1 MSSPPAATT
10 SVEALDG
17 ATLAKVYAHLDPRD
31 IVRVSAANKHLASA
45 ADEPL
50 FRELF
55 AKAWD
60 EPAWPVAS
68 FRDLFLA
75 RHRATVAAS
84 AVDPAPMMASV
95 ESLAALKRG
104 DAKGASTAHLAD
116 DARWGVVAAHAEE
129 LARAV
134 NASETIDRT
143 ERTIDAANVVLGLHR
158 WLIELTTMAHARR
171 RCLADEAWW
180 PASGNAALLAVSRA
194 LSACLTRCPRVSS
207 SALLADETQTRRRP
221 EMFSAVPEHPPLRE
235 LLGLCVAG
243 PPGAPPALGCGGLA
257 GASPFAAGDA
267 AAAADEAYGGVDHD
281 HGAVDDATLAA
292 ALGGTPVGTRV
303 WPPAKSLP
311 PRIDHC
317 LALALAPLCL
327 LRISADGDSGLSALD
342 STRSKAYPFLVP
354 LGAFDAVPVP
364 ASVPS
369 RGPWPRGGRPPHGQ
383 RVRLEKS
390 GEPSTSAAMSGAW
403 FGARL
408 GFEDAGSAFF
418 GNASRLSLD
427 AAFRVGLTS
436 LPDGTLSGWIR
447 DTVGELTLR
456 GTCDPR
462 GDGAVTI
469 EAKFTECGGLPAA
482 ALASWRH
489 GRPRMRLRG
498 WTSSAS
504 IAPIVPASSP
514 SWMSSSAS
522 TASEVLT
529 PPATRSSSGSAS
541 SFNPGGGRGE
551 AHFSFGGHNTRDAGV
566 VVRHIFLSAAKTHMT
581 RGSW

>member
-143 ERTIDAANVVLGLHR
+143 DRTIDAANVVRGLHR
-158 WLIELTTMAHARR
+158 WLTELTTMAHARR
-171 RCLADEAWW
+171 RCLPDEATSWW
-180 PASGNAALLAVSRA
+180 PTSGNAALLAVSRA
-194 LSACLTRCPRVSS
+194 LSACLTRCPRVRE
-207 SALLADETQTRRRP
+207 ALLVDESRTREEARP
-221 EMFSAVPEHPPLRE
+221 EMFSGVPENPPLRE

-257 GASPFAAGDA
+257 GASPFAADDSA
-267 AAAADEAYGGVDHD
+267 AADDEAYGGVDHD

-456 GTCDPR
+456 GTCDPH

-504 IAPIVPASSP
+504 IGGE
-514 SWMSSSAS
+514 W
-522 TASEVLT
+522 TQW
-529 PPATRSSSGSAS
+529 SGGA
-541 SFNPGGGRGE
+541 
-551 AHFSFGGHNTRDAGV
+551 
-566 VVRHIFLSAAKTHMT
+566 IT
-581 RGSW
+581 RGVFLMWPDDKVRGGSSRGSLSSRDGRAERR

>member
-1 MSSPPAATT
+1 MSLRTQSVSLEVFLSLSGRILFAGPACRYSSLLARLSREGGNARRRTGGPVFYYTLYIFSRPHHVVLATDQERTALRSTRRSVPAARCRRRRRPRRASKRWTARRSRRCTRISTRAT
-10 SVEALDG
+10 SCA
-17 ATLAKVYAHLDPRD
+17 
-31 IVRVSAANKHLASA
+31 SAASKHLASA

-55 AKAWD
+55 ARAWD

-68 FRDLFLA
+68 YRDLFLA

-243 PPGAPPALGCGGLA
+243 PRARRRRSDAEVSPARRRSPPA
-257 GASPFAAGDA
+257 A

-292 ALGGTPVGTRV
+292 AMGVRPWAR
-303 WPPAKSLP
+303 
-311 PRIDHC
+311 
-317 LALALAPLCL
+317 
-327 LRISADGDSGLSALD
+327 
-342 STRSKAYPFLVP
+342 
-354 LGAFDAVPVP
+354 
-364 ASVPS
+364 AS
-369 RGPWPRGGRPPHGQ
+369 
-383 RVRLEKS
+383 
-390 GEPSTSAAMSGAW
+390 
-403 FGARL
+403 
-408 GFEDAGSAFF
+408 
-418 GNASRLSLD
+418 
-427 AAFRVGLTS
+427 
-436 LPDGTLSGWIR
+436 
-447 DTVGELTLR
+447 
-456 GTCDPR
+456 
-462 GDGAVTI
+462 
-469 EAKFTECGGLPAA
+469 
-482 ALASWRH
+482 
-489 GRPRMRLRG
+489 GRPRSRCL
-498 WTSSAS
+498 
-504 IAPIVPASSP
+504 P
-514 SWMSSSAS
+514 
-522 TASEVLT
+522 E
-529 PPATRSSSGSAS
+529 
-541 SFNPGGGRGE
+541 
-551 AHFSFGGHNTRDAGV
+551 
-566 VVRHIFLSAAKTHMT
+566 
-581 RGSW
+581 

>member
-1 MSSPPAATT
+1 MSSSPPATT

-31 IVRVSAANKHLASA
+31 IVRVSAASKHLASA

-55 AKAWD
+55 ARAWD

-68 FRDLFLA
+68 YRDLFLA

-235 LLGLCVAG
+235 LLRLCVAG

-292 ALGGTPVGTRV
+292 AMGGAPVGTRV

-311 PRIDHC
+311 PRIDQC

-327 LRISADGDSGLSALD
+327 RGVSADGDDDEGLGP
-342 STRSKAYPFLVP
+342 KAYPLLVP
-354 LGAFDAVPVP
+354 DASASFDAVPVP

-369 RGPWPRGGRPPHGQ
+369 FGPWPRGGRPPHG
-383 RVRLEKS
+383 RRTRLEKS
-390 GEPSTSAAMSGAW
+390 GEPSASAAMSGAW
-403 FGARL
+403 FGTRL
-408 GFEDAGSAFF
+408 SFDDAGPE
-418 GNASRLSLD
+418 GPEGLRLSHD
-427 AAFRVGLTS
+427 ASFRVGLTS

-482 ALASWRH
+482 ALTSWRH

-504 IAPIVPASSP
+504 IGGE
-514 SWMSSSAS
+514 W
-522 TASEVLT
+522 TQW
-529 PPATRSSSGSAS
+529 SGGA
-541 SFNPGGGRGE
+541 
-551 AHFSFGGHNTRDAGV
+551 
-566 VVRHIFLSAAKTHMT
+566 IT
-581 RGSW
+581 RGVFLMWPDDKVRGGSSRGSLSSRDGGAERG

>member
-1 MSSPPAATT
+1 MSPPPPATT

-31 IVRVSAANKHLASA
+31 IVRVSAASKHLASA

-55 AKAWD
+55 ARAWD

-68 FRDLFLA
+68 YRDLFLA

-143 ERTIDAANVVLGLHR
+143 DRTIDAANVVRGLHR

-235 LLGLCVAG
+235 LLGLWRR
-243 PPGAPPALGCGGLA
+243 
-257 GASPFAAGDA
+257 
-267 AAAADEAYGGVDHD
+267 
-281 HGAVDDATLAA
+281 
-292 ALGGTPVGTRV
+292 RV
-303 WPPAKSLP
+303 Q
-311 PRIDHC
+311 R
-317 LALALAPLCL
+317 L
-327 LRISADGDSGLSALD
+327 LRQ
-342 STRSKAYPFLVP
+342 R
-354 LGAFDAVPVP
+354 P
-364 ASVPS
+364 AHVA
-369 RGPWPRGGRPPHGQ
+369 HAKVEAQ
-383 RVRLEKS
+383 Q
-390 GEPSTSAAMSGAW
+390 AA
-403 FGARL
+403 
-408 GFEDAGSAFF
+408 E
-418 GNASRLSLD
+418 
-427 AAFRVGLTS
+427 
-436 LPDGTLSGWIR
+436 
-447 DTVGELTLR
+447 
-456 GTCDPR
+456 
-462 GDGAVTI
+462 
-469 EAKFTECGGLPAA
+469 
-482 ALASWRH
+482 
-489 GRPRMRLRG
+489 
-498 WTSSAS
+498 
-504 IAPIVPASSP
+504 
-514 SWMSSSAS
+514 
-522 TASEVLT
+522 
-529 PPATRSSSGSAS
+529 
-541 SFNPGGGRGE
+541 
-551 AHFSFGGHNTRDAGV
+551 
-566 VVRHIFLSAAKTHMT
+566 
-581 RGSW
+581 

>member
-143 ERTIDAANVVLGLHR
+143 DRTIDAANVVRGLHR
-158 WLIELTTMAHARR
+158 WLTELTTMAHARR
-171 RCLADEAWW
+171 RCLPDEATSWW
-180 PASGNAALLAVSRA
+180 PTSGNAALLAVSRA
-194 LSACLTRCPRVSS
+194 LSACLTRCPRVRE
-207 SALLADETQTRRRP
+207 ALLVDESRTREEARP
-221 EMFSAVPEHPPLRE
+221 EMFSGVPENPPLRE

-257 GASPFAAGDA
+257 GASPFAADDSA
-267 AAAADEAYGGVDHD
+267 AADDEAYGGVDHD

-482 ALASWRH
+482 ALTSWRH

-504 IAPIVPASSP
+504 IGGE
-514 SWMSSSAS
+514 W
-522 TASEVLT
+522 TQW
-529 PPATRSSSGSAS
+529 SGGA
-541 SFNPGGGRGE
+541 
-551 AHFSFGGHNTRDAGV
+551 
-566 VVRHIFLSAAKTHMT
+566 IT
-581 RGSW
+581 RGVFLMWPDDKVRGGSSRGSLSSRDGGAERG

>member
-143 ERTIDAANVVLGLHR
+143 DRTIDAANVVRGLHR
-158 WLIELTTMAHARR
+158 WLTELTTMAHARR

-194 LSACLTRCPRVSS
+194 LSACLTRCPRVRE
-207 SALLADETQTRRRP
+207 ALLVDESRTREEARP
-221 EMFSAVPEHPPLRE
+221 EMFSGVPENPPLRE

-257 GASPFAAGDA
+257 GASPFAADDSA
-267 AAAADEAYGGVDHD
+267 AADDEAYGGVDHD

-482 ALASWRH
+482 ALTSWRH

-504 IAPIVPASSP
+504 IGGE
-514 SWMSSSAS
+514 W
-522 TASEVLT
+522 TQW
-529 PPATRSSSGSAS
+529 SGGA
-541 SFNPGGGRGE
+541 
-551 AHFSFGGHNTRDAGV
+551 
-566 VVRHIFLSAAKTHMT
+566 IT
-581 RGSW
+581 RGVFLMWPDDKVRGGSSRGSLSSRDGRAERR

>member
-1 MSSPPAATT
+1 MSSPPPATT

-31 IVRVSAANKHLASA
+31 IVRVSAASKHLASA

-55 AKAWD
+55 AQAWD

-68 FRDLFLA
+68 YRDLFLA

-143 ERTIDAANVVLGLHR
+143 DRTIDAANVVRGLHR

-171 RCLADEAWW
+171 RCLAGEAWW
-180 PASGNAALLAVSRA
+180 PTSGNRAMLAVSRA
-194 LSACLTRCPRVSS
+194 LSACLTRCPRVRD
-207 SALLADETQTRRRP
+207 ALLADETQTRSRP
-221 EMFSAVPEHPPLRE
+221 EMFSGVPEHPPLRE

-257 GASPFAAGDA
+257 GASPFAAADA
-267 AAAADEAYGGVDHD
+267 AAAEDEAYGGVDHD

-292 ALGGTPVGTRV
+292 AMGGAPVGTRV

-327 LRISADGDSGLSALD
+327 RRVAAEGDETSDADDAAS
-342 STRSKAYPFLVP
+342 RSKAYPLLVP
-354 LGAFDAVPVP
+354 SSFAFDAVPVP

-369 RGPWPRGGRPPHGQ
+369 FGPWPRGGRPPHGQ

-390 GEPSTSAAMSGAW
+390 GEPSACAAMSGAW

-408 GFEDAGSAFF
+408 
-418 GNASRLSLD
+418 SLD
-427 AAFRVGLTS
+427 AAGGNVAGVWAFPRRRVPRG
-436 LPDGTLSGWIR
+436 PDVAAGRHSAR
-447 DTVGELTLR
+447 V
-456 GTCDPR
+456 DPR
-462 GDGAVTI
+462 
-469 EAKFTECGGLPAA
+469 
-482 ALASWRH
+482 H
-489 GRPRMRLRG
+489 
-498 WTSSAS
+498 
-504 IAPIVPASSP
+504 
-514 SWMSSSAS
+514 
-522 TASEVLT
+522 
-529 PPATRSSSGSAS
+529 
-541 SFNPGGGRGE
+541 GGRADSARDMRPARRRRGDDRGE
-551 AHFSFGGHNTRDAGV
+551 VHRVRRAARGGAHVVAAREAADAAPRVDVLGVHRGRVDAVERGRDHAGGVPDVAG
-566 VVRHIFLSAAKTHMT
+566 R
-581 RGSW
+581 

>member
-1 MSSPPAATT
+1 MSSSPPATT

-31 IVRVSAANKHLASA
+31 IVRVSAASKHLASA

-55 AKAWD
+55 ARAWD

-68 FRDLFLA
+68 YRDLFLA

-235 LLGLCVAG
+235 LLRLCVAG
-243 PPGAPPALGCGGLA
+243 PPGAPPAPDAEGLA
-257 GASPFAAGDA
+257 GASPFAAGDT

-292 ALGGTPVGTRV
+292 AMGGAPVGTRV

-311 PRIDHC
+311 PRIDQC
-317 LALALAPLCL
+317 LALARAPVPARG
-327 LRISADGDSGLSALD
+327 LRGRRRRRGF
-342 STRSKAYPFLVP
+342 RPEKAYPLLVP
-354 LGAFDAVPVP
+354 DASASFDAVPVP

-369 RGPWPRGGRPPHGQ
+369 FRPWPRGGRPPHG
-383 RVRLEKS
+383 RRTRLEKS
-390 GEPSTSAAMSGAW
+390 GEPSASAAMSGAW
-403 FGARL
+403 FGTRL
-408 GFEDAGSAFF
+408 SFGDAGPE
-418 GNASRLSLD
+418 GPEGLRLSHD
-427 AAFRVGLTS
+427 ASFRVGLTS

-482 ALASWRH
+482 ALTSWRH

-504 IAPIVPASSP
+504 IGGEWTQWSGGAI
-514 SWMSSSAS
+514 
-522 TASEVLT
+522 
-529 PPATRSSSGSAS
+529 TRG
-541 SFNPGGGRGE
+541 
-551 AHFSFGGHNTRDAGV
+551 
-566 VVRHIFLSAAKTHMT
+566 IFLMWPDDKV
-581 RGSW
+581 RGSSRGSLSSRDGGAERG

>member
-143 ERTIDAANVVLGLHR
+143 DRTIDAANVVRGLHR
-158 WLIELTTMAHARR
+158 WLTELTTMAHARR
-171 RCLADEAWW
+171 RCLPDEATSWW
-180 PASGNAALLAVSRA
+180 PTSGNAALLAVSRA
-194 LSACLTRCPRVSS
+194 LSACLTRCPRVRE
-207 SALLADETQTRRRP
+207 ALLVDESRTREEARP
-221 EMFSAVPEHPPLRE
+221 EMFSGVPENPPLRE

-257 GASPFAAGDA
+257 GASPFAADDSA
-267 AAAADEAYGGVDHD
+267 AADDEAYGGVDHD

-369 RGPWPRGGRPPHGQ
+369 PSPSDGGRSTLTTSTVSPAPRRVARGCCDMLSTNSGQ
-383 RVRLEKS
+383 RRRRRRS
-390 GEPSTSAAMSGAW
+390 RARSGA
-403 FGARL
+403 
-408 GFEDAGSAFF
+408 AGS
-418 GNASRLSLD
+418 GSRS
-427 AAFRVGLTS
+427 T
-436 LPDGTLSGWIR
+436 
-447 DTVGELTLR
+447 
-456 GTCDPR
+456 PR
-462 GDGAVTI
+462 
-469 EAKFTECGGLPAA
+469 
-482 ALASWRH
+482 W
-489 GRPRMRLRG
+489 LRG
-498 WTSSAS
+498 WPLRRR
-504 IAPIVPASSP
+504 APA
-514 SWMSSSAS
+514 
-522 TASEVLT
+522 
-529 PPATRSSSGSAS
+529 R
-541 SFNPGGGRGE
+541 
-551 AHFSFGGHNTRDAGV
+551 
-566 VVRHIFLSAAKTHMT
+566 
-581 RGSW
+581 

>member
-1 MSSPPAATT
+1 MFHVYRSRTNSTSVDAAVGPRGTMSSPAAATT

-17 ATLAKVYAHLDPRD
+17 AMLAKVYAHLDPRD
-31 IVRVSAANKHLASA
+31 IVRVSASSKHLASA

-50 FRELF
+50 FRDLF

-68 FRDLFLA
+68 YRDLFLA

-116 DARWGVVAAHAEE
+116 DARWGVVAVHAEE

-143 ERTIDAANVVLGLHR
+143 DRTIDAAHVVRGLHR

-171 RCLADEAWW
+171 RCLPDEATSWW
-180 PASGNAALLAVSRA
+180 PTSGNAALLAVSRA
-194 LSACLTRCPRVSS
+194 LSACLTRCPCVRK
-207 SALLADETQTRRRP
+207 ALLTDETRTTEARP
-221 EMFSAVPEHPPLRE
+221 ETLLGIPEYPPLRD
-235 LLGLCVAG
+235 LLGLCIAG
-243 PPGAPPALGCGGLA
+243 PPGTPPALGCGGLA
-257 GASPFAAGDA
+257 GASPFAADDSA
-267 AAAADEAYGGVDHD
+267 AADDEAYGGVDHD

-292 ALGGTPVGTRV
+292 ALGGTAVATRV

-311 PRIDHC
+311 PRIDQC

-327 LRISADGDSGLSALD
+327 LRLSADGDSRLSAQD
-342 STRSKAYPFLVP
+342 ESRSKAYPFLVP
-354 LGAFDAVPVP
+354 LGGFDTVPVP

-369 RGPWPRGGRPPHGQ
+369 CGPWPRGGRPPHGQ

-390 GEPSTSAAMSGAW
+390 GEPSDSAAMSGSW
-403 FGARL
+403 FGVRL
-408 GFEDAGSAFF
+408 GLEDAGPAP
-418 GNASRLSLD
+418 ASRLSHD
-427 AAFRVGLTS
+427 ATFRVGLTS

-456 GTCDPR
+456 GTCDPH

-504 IAPIVPASSP
+504 IGGE
-514 SWMSSSAS
+514 W
-522 TASEVLT
+522 TQW
-529 PPATRSSSGSAS
+529 SGGA
-541 SFNPGGGRGE
+541 
-551 AHFSFGGHNTRDAGV
+551 
-566 VVRHIFLSAAKTHMT
+566 IT
-581 RGSW
+581 RGVFLMWPDDKVRGGSSRGSLSSRDGGVARR

>member
-1 MSSPPAATT
+1 MSSPPPATT

-31 IVRVSAANKHLASA
+31 IVRVSAASKHLASA

-55 AKAWD
+55 ARAWD

-68 FRDLFLA
+68 YRDLFLA

-104 DAKGASTAHLAD
+104 DARGASTAHLAD

-143 ERTIDAANVVLGLHR
+143 DRTIDAANVVRGLHR

-292 ALGGTPVGTRV
+292 AMGGAPVGTRV

-311 PRIDHC
+311 PRIDQC

-327 LRISADGDSGLSALD
+327 LGVSADGDADHEGLPARRRTPSWYQTPPRRSTPCPFPRASRRSGRGLEAVGRR
-342 STRSKAYPFLVP
+342 TAGARAWRSR
-354 LGAFDAVPVP
+354 
-364 ASVPS
+364 AS
-369 RGPWPRGGRPPHGQ
+369 RPP
-383 RVRLEKS
+383 RRRCR
-390 GEPSTSAAMSGAW
+390 
-403 FGARL
+403 AR
-408 GFEDAGSAFF
+408 GSAR
-418 GNASRLSLD
+418 GWASTTPGREGPEGLRLSHD
-427 AAFRVGLTS
+427 ASFRVGLTS

-482 ALASWRH
+482 ALTSWRH

-504 IAPIVPASSP
+504 IGGE
-514 SWMSSSAS
+514 W
-522 TASEVLT
+522 TQW
-529 PPATRSSSGSAS
+529 SGGA
-541 SFNPGGGRGE
+541 
-551 AHFSFGGHNTRDAGV
+551 
-566 VVRHIFLSAAKTHMT
+566 IT
-581 RGSW
+581 RGVFLMWPDDKVRGGSSRESLSSRDGGAERG

>member
-143 ERTIDAANVVLGLHR
+143 DRTIDAANVVRGLHR
-158 WLIELTTMAHARR
+158 WLTELTTMAHARR
-171 RCLADEAWW
+171 RCLPDEATSWW
-180 PASGNAALLAVSRA
+180 PTSGNAALLAVSRA
-194 LSACLTRCPRVSS
+194 LSACLTRCPRVRE
-207 SALLADETQTRRRP
+207 ALLVDESRTREEARP
-221 EMFSAVPEHPPLRE
+221 EMFSGVPENPPLRE

-257 GASPFAAGDA
+257 GASPFAADDSA
-267 AAAADEAYGGVDHD
+267 AADDEAYGGVDHD

-504 IAPIVPASSP
+504 IGGE
-514 SWMSSSAS
+514 W
-522 TASEVLT
+522 TQW
-529 PPATRSSSGSAS
+529 SGGA
-541 SFNPGGGRGE
+541 
-551 AHFSFGGHNTRDAGV
+551 
-566 VVRHIFLSAAKTHMT
+566 IT
-581 RGSW
+581 RGVFLMWPDDKVRGGSSRGSLSSRDGRAERR

>member
-1 MSSPPAATT
+1 MSSPPPATT

-17 ATLAKVYAHLDPRD
+17 ATLAKVYAHLEPRD
-31 IVRVSAANKHLASA
+31 IVRVSAASKHLASA

-55 AKAWD
+55 AQAWD

-68 FRDLFLA
+68 YRDLFLA

-143 ERTIDAANVVLGLHR
+143 DRTIDAANVVRGLHR

-171 RCLADEAWW
+171 RCLAGEAWW
-180 PASGNAALLAVSRA
+180 PTSGNRAMLAVSRA
-194 LSACLTRCPRVSS
+194 LSACLTRCPRVRD
-207 SALLADETQTRRRP
+207 ALLADETQTRSRP
-221 EMFSAVPEHPPLRE
+221 EMFSGVPEHPPLRE

-257 GASPFAAGDA
+257 GASPFAAADA
-267 AAAADEAYGGVDHD
+267 AAAEDEAYGGVDHD

-292 ALGGTPVGTRV
+292 AMGGAPVGTRV

-327 LRISADGDSGLSALD
+327 RRVAAEGDETSDADDAAS
-342 STRSKAYPFLVP
+342 RSKAYPLLVP
-354 LGAFDAVPVP
+354 SSFAFDAVPVP
-364 ASVPS
+364 ASVPAF
-369 RGPWPRGGRPPHGQ
+369 GPWPRGGRPPHGQ

-390 GEPSTSAAMSGAW
+390 GEPSGSAAMSGAW

-408 GFEDAGSAFF
+408 SLDAAGETWP
-418 GNASRLSLD
+418 ASGLSLD

-436 LPDGTLSGWIR
+436 LPDGTLRGWIR

-482 ALASWRH
+482 ALTSWRH

-504 IAPIVPASSP
+504 IGGE
-514 SWMSSSAS
+514 W
-522 TASEVLT
+522 TQW
-529 PPATRSSSGSAS
+529 SGGA
-541 SFNPGGGRGE
+541 
-551 AHFSFGGHNTRDAGV
+551 
-566 VVRHIFLSAAKTHMT
+566 IT
-581 RGSW
+581 RGVFLMWPDDKVRGGSSRGSLSSRDGGAERRRNDA